1 MLIFCFFNC
10 IFVIMKNMIFLDY
23 DSEREGNE
31 IRIGKPNQ
39 EAPADKAIELKILT
53 SDVDLLTDGLVKLIN
68 EAHKMGYWDKSTILT
83 EVVDKLLKEKYDKS
97 GESINV

>member
-1 MLIFCFFNC
+1 
-10 IFVIMKNMIFLDY
+10 MKNIIFLDY

-39 EAPADKAIELKILT
+39 EAPTDKVIESEMLT
-53 SDVDLLTDGLVKLIN
+53 LDVELLTGGLIKLIN
-68 EAHKMGYWDKSTILT
+68 EAHKLGYWDKSTILT

>member
-1 MLIFCFFNC
+1 LIFWFFNC

-39 EAPADKAIELKILT
+39 EVPTDKVIESEMLT
-53 SDVDLLTDGLVKLIN
+53 LDVELLTDGLIKLIN
-68 EAHKMGYWDKSTILT
+68 EAHKLGYWDKSTILT

>member
-1 MLIFCFFNC
+1 
-10 IFVIMKNMIFLDY
+10 MKNIIFLDY

-39 EAPADKAIELKILT
+39 EVPTDKVIESEMLT
-53 SDVDLLTDGLVKLIN
+53 LDVELLTGGLIKLIN
-68 EAHKMGYWDKSTILT
+68 EAHKLGYWDKSTILT

-97 GESINV
+97 GERINV

>member
-1 MLIFCFFNC
+1 
-10 IFVIMKNMIFLDY
+10 MKNMIFLDY
-23 DSEREGNE
+23 DSERDGNE

-39 EAPADKAIELKILT
+39 EAPSDKAIELEILT
-53 SDVDLLTDGLVKLIN
+53 SDVELLTDGLIKLIS

>member
-1 MLIFCFFNC
+1 
-10 IFVIMKNMIFLDY
+10 MIFLDY

-39 EAPADKAIELKILT
+39 EAPTDKAIELEILT
-53 SDVDLLTDGLVKLIN
+53 SDVDLLTDGLIKLIS

-97 GESINV
+97 GERINV